1 MTTTDL
7 KSKIKSKIDEI
18 NDVELLEEVDTI
30 MNYLTSGKEDW
41 NNLPQEL
48 QAAIEEGLQQL
59 NNSNKISY
67 DEVEKRNSRWF
78 TA

>member
-7 KSKIKSKIDEI
+7 KSKIKKKIDKI
-18 NDVELLEEVDTI
+18 NDVELLEEFNSI

-41 NNLPQEL
+41 NKLPPEL
-48 QAAIEEGLQQL
+48 KEAVEEGLQQL
-59 NNSNKISY
+59 NTGNKVSY
-67 DEVEKRNSRWF
+67 EEVKKRNSRWF

>member
-67 DEVEKRNSRWF
+67 DEVKKRNSRWF